1 LELKYRLFGW
11 DGVSD
16 KEFKNLVKLGVV
28 KKSDDY
34 DKHMN
39 IIQQY
44 EKLKKALVKYQNRYH
59 DPTESPIDSPI
70 YSPINSPTHSLNHS
84 QTCSGS

>member
-1 LELKYRLFGW
+1 MKYRLFGW
-11 DGVSD
+11 DAVSD

-34 DKHMN
+34 DKHMY
-39 IIQQY
+39 IIKQY
-44 EKLKKALVKYQNRYH
+44 EKLKKALVNYQNRPQN
-59 DPTESPIDSPI
+59 PTESPI

-84 QTCSGS
+84 QTCSGR